1 VNNSFD
7 KATAMAIS
15 DGKILAI
22 GTNDEITNKFKSD
35 NTIDA
40 KGKFMY
46 PGLIALSFYSY
57 GLSLQEVDLRGTKS
71 MDEVI
76 SRIQTF
82 QKRRILSLLLEM
94 VGIKTIGKL
103 KNFLL
108 KQF

>member
-1 VNNSFD
+1 MRTVIF
-7 KATAMAIS
+7 T
-15 DGKILAI
+15 
-22 GTNDEITNKFKSD
+22 
-35 NTIDA
+35 
-40 KGKFMY
+40 
-46 PGLIALSFYSY
+46 

-82 QKRRILSLLLEM
+82 QKRKTLSLLLEM

>member
-1 VNNSFD
+1 
-7 KATAMAIS
+7 
-15 DGKILAI
+15 
-22 GTNDEITNKFKSD
+22 
-35 NTIDA
+35 
-40 KGKFMY
+40 
-46 PGLIALSFYSY
+46 
-57 GLSLQEVDLRGTKS
+57 

-82 QKRRILSLLLEM
+82 QKRKLKFIVEM

>member
-1 VNNSFD
+1 
-7 KATAMAIS
+7 MHCH
-15 DGKILAI
+15 
-22 GTNDEITNKFKSD
+22 
-35 NTIDA
+35 
-40 KGKFMY
+40 
-46 PGLIALSFYSY
+46 FYSY

-82 QKRRILSLLLEM
+82 QKRRILSLLLGM